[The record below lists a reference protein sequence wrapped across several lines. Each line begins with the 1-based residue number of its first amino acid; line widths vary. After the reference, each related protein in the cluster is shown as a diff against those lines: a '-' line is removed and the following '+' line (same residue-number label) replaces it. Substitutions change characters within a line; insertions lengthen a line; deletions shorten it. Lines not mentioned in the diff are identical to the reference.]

1 MEPHKNSP
9 SQFHIL
15 HKFSIHHK
23 SNWFLSLRLFP
34 VVLNN
39 NMYMWSMKIKMSVLS
54 AWESFQWLSEWWNL
68 TIDSIQFMNR
78 NLSELVPQEVKLEF
92 ELVW

>member
-15 HKFSIHHK
+15 HKFSIQHK
-23 SNWFLSLRLFP
+23 SNWFLWLRLFP

-78 NLSELVPQEVKLEF
+78 NLNELVPQEVKLEF